1 MVSVHSSLFHA
12 HSGNIN
18 QNFVR
23 HIYRSDKGWNVFSWR
38 NGVHGRYS
46 IAGCFWIY
54 CCRPASYHKTS

>member
-23 HIYRSDKGWNVFSWR
+23 RIYRSDKGWIVFSWR

-46 IAGCFWIY
+46 IAGCFWI
-54 CCRPASYHKTS
+54 